1 MKRFYWRR
9 WSGCR
14 VVRIVPKTPSPRLA
28 VFWMRSRVATRRS
41 RSTLCGVQDDVLTV
55 LVRSRSK
62 LASQS
67 IRVLLLHSHPLKQTP
82 PLSYTKNLKT
92 LRFSVSRWTSGRRE
106 NLICTVAG
114 VGRYERPALALGCG
128 FLLDWRESGLG
139 VLLTSRDPSMIRAET
154 PGP

>member
-67 IRVLLLHSHPLKQTP
+67 IRVLLLHSHALKQTP
-82 PLSYTKNLKT
+82 PLSYIKNFT
-92 LRFSVSRWTSGRRE
+92 LLGIEMDFWQEREFNLHGGRRRS
-106 NLICTVAG
+106 LRATCACARMWV
-114 VGRYERPALALGCG
+114 
-128 FLLDWRESGLG
+128 LLDWRESGLG
-139 VLLTSRDPSMIRAET
+139 VLLTSRDPS
-154 PGP
+154 